1 MELRLL
7 GILLLIVVVVSLWFV
22 FRKRRRTAQLL
33 REIRGNWGKARPGSF
48 TLSELDS
55 IALYHNLQT
64 QQSDT
69 WLDQNTCS
77 ALNLDQVFAYL
88 DRTNS
93 KVGQQFLFH
102 LLRTP
107 QLKEEPL
114 LQFEQVVNC
123 LRDKKLR
130 EDLQLDLH
138 PLNRKAALFLPHLF
152 LGELPQLGRWRFVFL
167 SLFLAA
173 LISALSAIVNHT
185 FVWILIPLVI
195 ANMATSVVCHRHL
208 QPFIHPLRMLNVL
221 INTSQRIGR
230 KHAGS
235 ELSEHAQK
243 LTHLSKSLS
252 KLGQR
257 TALLV
262 FDRESDELSGMVY
275 QYLNMAFLLEANCFA
290 LTIEELRKKRDQVA
304 AIYETL
310 GYLDAAISVGS
321 VRKGNANVTR
331 PVFIASHKTCSF
343 KSLYHPLL
351 EYAVPNDLNIA
362 RKSILLT
369 GSNMSGKSTFVR
381 TVGVNAVLAQTIHSC
396 FAQEYQAPFVIVR
409 AFMGATDNLLES
421 KSHYLAEV
429 KAVHS
434 LVTAPRSG
442 TPHLFL
448 IDELFRGTNTLE
460 RVAAAK
466 AVLEYLNR
474 GDDVVLAA
482 THDIELVELL
492 KRGYECIHFREII
505 HNGQMTFDYKLRS
518 GVSSTRNA
526 IAMLEL
532 CDYPETIVCEALH
545 IFEQLKQSNRARL
558 TAEDQKQF
566 IDSTRHE
573 V

>member
-7 GILLLIVVVVSLWFV
+7 GILLLIVVVVSLWYV
-22 FRKRRRTAQLL
+22 LRKRRRKAQLL
-33 REIRGNWGKARPGSF
+33 REIRGNWGKARPGPL
-48 TLSELDS
+48 TLPELHS
-55 IALYHNLQT
+55 IALYHNLQA
-64 QQSDT
+64 QQSGT

-114 LQFEQVVNC
+114 LRFEEVVNYF
-123 LRDKKLR
+123 DNEKLR
-130 EDLQLDLH
+130 EDVQLDLH
-138 PLNRKAALFLPHLF
+138 PLNREGALFLPHLF
-152 LGELPQLGRWRFVFL
+152 RGELPQLGSWRFVFL
-167 SLFLAA
+167 SLFVAT
-173 LISALSAIVNHT
+173 LISALSAIINPT

-195 ANMATSVVCHRHL
+195 ANMVTSVICHRRL
-208 QPFIHPLRMLNVL
+208 QAFIHPLRMLNVL

-243 LTHLSKSLS
+243 LTHLGKSLARL
-252 KLGQR
+252 KRR

-262 FDRESDELSGMVY
+262 FDRGYDELSGMVY
-275 QYLNMAFLLEANCFA
+275 QYLSMAFLLETNCFA

-310 GYLDAAISVGS
+310 GYLDAAISIGS
-321 VRKGNANVTR
+321 VRKGNANFTR
-331 PVFIASHKTCSF
+331 PVFIGSHKTCSF

-362 RKSILLT
+362 GKSVLLT

-381 TVGVNAVLAQTIHSC
+381 TIGVNAVLAQTIHSC
-396 FAQEYQAPFVIVR
+396 FAQEYQAPFVIVK

-429 KAVHS
+429 QAVHS
-434 LVTAPRSG
+434 LVTATRSE
-442 TPHLFL
+442 TPQLFL

-492 KRGYECIHFREII
+492 ERGYECIHFRESI
-505 HNGQMTFDYKLRS
+505 HNGEMTFDYKLRS

-526 IAMLEL
+526 IGMLEL
-532 CDYPETIVCEALH
+532 CGYPETIVCEALD
-545 IFEQLKQSNRARL
+545 IFEQLKQSNRAR
-558 TAEDQKQF
+558 
-566 IDSTRHE
+566 STTE
-573 V
+573 S